1 MPELAAEISFINI
14 FARFLAVTILLTDT
28 TPSDINMFDPFMTHL
43 VLGQMDNTLIITIY
57 NNQLM

>member
-1 MPELAAEISFINI
+1 MLELAGEISFINI

-28 TPSDINMFDPFMTHL
+28 TPSNINMFDPLMVYL
-43 VLGQMDNTLIITIY
+43 VVGQMDNTLIITIY

>member
-1 MPELAAEISFINI
+1 
-14 FARFLAVTILLTDT
+14 
-28 TPSDINMFDPFMTHL
+28 MFDPFMTHL